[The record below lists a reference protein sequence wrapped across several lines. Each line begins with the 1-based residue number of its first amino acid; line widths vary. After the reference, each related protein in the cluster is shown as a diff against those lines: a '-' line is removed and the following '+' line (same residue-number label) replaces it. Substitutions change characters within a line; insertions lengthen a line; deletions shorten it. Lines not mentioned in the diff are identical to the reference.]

1 MKKLFTE
8 KQTTIAAVIA
18 GPLPAGILIFM
29 NYKVLEKDREAIISL
44 AFTLLFSI
52 VLFYAIFA
60 LPAAIIDRI
69 PSFFFTAGYG
79 LLIYLFFKKFMTA
92 DINRALEAG
101 AKKRSGWAVAGISL
115 LGFILS
121 LGIMVA
127 LAADEIYYEGELVE
141 YQGNVLYHDAE
152 ISEAVINDFLQRLE
166 NEAFF
171 DKDAGNIAHLEL
183 IAGDYFI
190 TLVISEDYWSDQ
202 DLINWVVHLNEQ
214 MQLKHETKVHLKLE
228 SVSFT
233 GESTFKYIE
242 SDI

>member
-29 NYKVLEKDREAIISL
+29 NYRALEKDREAIISL

-52 VLFYAIFA
+52 TLFYAIFA
-60 LPAAIIDRI
+60 LPEETIDNI

-79 LLIYLFFKKFMTA
+79 LLIYLFFRNFMTA
-92 DINRALEAG
+92 AINRELETG
-101 AKKRSGWAVAGISL
+101 AQKRSGWAVAGISL
-115 LGFILS
+115 LGLILS
-121 LGIMVA
+121 LGIMVL

-141 YQGNVLYHDAE
+141 YQGNKLYHDAE
-152 ISEAVINDFLQRLE
+152 IPEAVINDFLQQLDQDD
-166 NEAFF
+166 FF
-171 DKDAGNIAHLEL
+171 GEDAANIAHLDL

-190 TLVISEDYWSDQ
+190 TLLISEENWSDQ
-202 DLINWVVHLNEQ
+202 DIINGVVRLKEQ
-214 MQLKHETKVHLKLE
+214 MQLKSETKIHMKLE

-233 GESTFKYIE
+233 GESTFKYI
-242 SDI
+242 D